1 MMKKFF
7 DWYATHLVEI
17 TWFLMGWLV
26 LSAMIDVS
34 NDNYLGAFTNV
45 ILAGANYLFY
55 RNKL

>member
-1 MMKKFF
+1 MKQLF
-7 DWYATHLVEI
+7 DWYKKYYTEI

-26 LSAMIDVS
+26 LSAMINIS
-34 NDNYLGAFTNV
+34 NENYLGAFTNV

>member
-1 MMKKFF
+1 MKKFF
-7 DWYATHLVEI
+7 DWYATHLVGI